1 MVHTFAI
8 SILFDRYINRYII
21 GFVFLSK
28 FYLSITAY

>member
-8 SILFDRYINRYII
+8 SILFDRYII